1 MIQAFDVQVNV
12 SRTAQRS
19 VRRPALAGWHI
30 WHRHLHTQLL
40 TPTSP
45 EEKRP
50 KICPK
55 IEKPQALTNIDGI
68 IAESQALMAARGDL
82 GVELELERVAK
93 DAGLFVINA
102 TQMVETV
109 ESMIESPVPTRA
121 EVSDLQNAIWDGF
134 ACELEIDVKA
144 LYYWDLMEVY
154 AVPVSAYFEFYFGDA
169 RPFWMEMAEGD
180 EGVLTRGP
188 SVAFAFPIGALTA
201 AVSEGPRSPPPKAK
215 APAAPAARSAQ
226 RISWADLAEEAQ
238 GQREEEEE
246 EESLQ
251 AASAQARVSWA
262 DLQDDTVEVSWQWS

>member
-121 EVSDLQNAIWDGF
+121 EVSDLQNAIWDGTEAESIQPSLGQIGHQQNRHGLDDRKKKF
-134 ACELEIDVKA
+134 LPRCMKIVEGLED
-144 LYYWDLMEVY
+144 
-154 AVPVSAYFEFYFGDA
+154 
-169 RPFWMEMAEGD
+169 
-180 EGVLTRGP
+180 RGSGSNFKICNTP
-188 SVAFAFPIGALTA
+188 PH
-201 AVSEGPRSPPPKAK
+201 VSEPRYYELSGMVKD
-215 APAAPAARSAQ
+215 APVALWTFRNIYPHFPSSRCDCILRDVRFVVNFTA
-226 RISWADLAEEAQ
+226 L
-238 GQREEEEE
+238 
-246 EESLQ
+246 SLSNLMSGDH
-251 AASAQARVSWA
+251 A
-262 DLQDDTVEVSWQWS
+262 TVM